1 MEFITTSAVDLS
13 ASADT
18 TAWTMEAPR
27 AGKVHLNLCYGRV
40 AEEIS
45 TPATNGVTSLE
56 IGGTEYGTMTATDSD
71 AVGETYTVTEAAAV
85 GEDAVVY
92 FSAGDDIAVKTKTQA
107 AGGGGQDGTIE
118 WHLAITWAD
127 V

>member
-13 ASADT
+13 AAAAT
-18 TAWTMEAPR
+18 TAWTLEAPR
-27 AGKVHLNLCYGRV
+27 AGKVHLNLSYGRV
-40 AEEIS
+40 VEAIS
-45 TPATNGVTSLE
+45 TPATNGVTSIE

-71 AVGETYTVTEAAAV
+71 AAGESYTVTESGV
-85 GEDAVVY
+85 GDDHVVH

-127 V
+127 A